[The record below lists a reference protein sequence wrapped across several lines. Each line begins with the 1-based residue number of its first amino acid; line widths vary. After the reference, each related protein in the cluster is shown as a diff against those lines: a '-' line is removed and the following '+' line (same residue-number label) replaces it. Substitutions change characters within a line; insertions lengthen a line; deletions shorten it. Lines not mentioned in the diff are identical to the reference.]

1 MRAGDDAGAAAGQLS
16 DAERAALDK
25 LRQALADVE
34 TPSKEDWYLL
44 KWLRARKFKTQDA
57 EKMLR
62 EHMAWRKKYSVD
74 SILEDYDEPMVFREY
89 WPGGILQCSPD
100 DVPVFISPSGQA
112 DLKGYLEAAPRVECV
127 RRCIW
132 DLERVQALTRRIS
145 LEKGR
150 QIDTVYGVADMDG
163 FSFWQLSSVE
173 VVSTLVDA
181 VRMFEDNYPEILE
194 ELFVI
199 NAPSLFPMVWNII
212 KPLLTQRTID
222 KIHIFGKEGWREV
235 FAERWDLDR
244 LPAHWGGR
252 LVGPDGDGRC
262 PHLVRLGGVVPDE
275 YRRPSAVTAGDKRCT
290 VAAGCVWTLEVP
302 VTRAGSELRWRFNTT
317 TGDVAF
323 AVRYR
328 RDPALGATAG
338 KNGEARD
345 VVALQRLSFSRHEPH
360 NGSFPCHEVG
370 TYQLVFD
377 NSFSWLT
384 SKEVTYDVQLLPP
397 PEDCASRGD
406 GDDAAGTPM
415 DARSGTE
422 APSL

>member
-1 MRAGDDAGAAAGQLS
+1 MRAGDDAGGAAGQLS
-16 DAERAALDK
+16 DIERAALDK
-25 LRQALADVE
+25 LRQALADVA

-44 KWLRARKFKTQDA
+44 KWLRARKFKPGDA

-62 EHMAWRKKYSVD
+62 EHVAWREKYNVD
-74 SILEDYDEPMVFREY
+74 SILQDYEEPTVFREY
-89 WPGGILQCSPD
+89 WPGGIVQCSPD
-100 DVPVFISPSGQA
+100 DRPVFISPAGQS
-112 DLKGYLEAAPRVECV
+112 DLKGYLEALPRAETV
-127 RRCIW
+127 RRCVY
-132 DLERVQALTRRIS
+132 DLELLQDLNRRIS
-145 LEKGR
+145 LKKGR

-173 VVSTLVDA
+173 VVSTLIEA

-199 NAPSLFPMVWNII
+199 NAPSLFPMLWNII

-222 KIHIFGKEGWREV
+222 KIHIFGKEGWREL
-235 FAERWDLDR
+235 FAERWDPER

-262 PHLVRLGGVVPDE
+262 THLVRPGGVVPDE
-275 YRRPSAVTAGDKRCT
+275 YRRQSAASAGDKRCT
-290 VAAGCVWTLEVP
+290 VPAGCVWTLEVP

-317 TGDVAF
+317 NGDVAF

-328 RDPALGATAG
+328 RGPGCGVKAG

-345 VVALQRLSFSRHEPH
+345 VVALQRLPFSRHEPH
-360 NGSFPCHEVG
+360 NGSFPCHEAG
-370 TYQLVFD
+370 TYEFVFD

-384 SKEVTYDVQLLPP
+384 SKEVTYNVQLLPP
-397 PEDCASRGD
+397 PEDCASRCD
-406 GDDAAGTPM
+406 GADPGNPM
-415 DARSGTE
+415 DARTGTE
-422 APSL
+422 AFL

>member
-1 MRAGDDAGAAAGQLS
+1 MRAGDDAGAAAAQLS

-62 EHMAWRKKYSVD
+62 EHVAWRKKYSVD
-74 SILEDYDEPMVFREY
+74 SILEDYDEPTVFREY
-89 WPGGILQCSPD
+89 WPGGLLQCSPD

-112 DLKGYLEAAPRVECV
+112 DLK
-127 RRCIW
+127 
-132 DLERVQALTRRIS
+132 
-145 LEKGR
+145 
-150 QIDTVYGVADMDG
+150 
-163 FSFWQLSSVE
+163 

-262 PHLVRLGGVVPDE
+262 PHLVRPGGVVPDE
-275 YRRPSAVTAGDKRCT
+275 YRRPAAVTAGDKRRT

-338 KNGEARD
+338 KNGAARD

-370 TYQLVFD
+370 TYELVFD

-415 DARSGTE
+415 DARSGTG